1 MKRNTM
7 LLAWLSLFLFPCL
20 ASAKIYTC
28 HSGDEVTYQSEPC
41 PVEERAESTSTSF
54 GFDGWEFGTNIS
66 KVKRI
71 EMTRQL
77 GMRPGTSIV
86 FGGYNKQLLNSRPEQ
101 RVYSYRTK
109 VMDQTAL
116 VSLFFTKTTQD
127 LYQVRVR
134 FSMAQRKI
142 EERKYFYESL
152 HKLLSN
158 KYGKAK
164 KISRDSSQGLIAELV
179 TRSIVGRLFAWGQGT
194 ENLVTL
200 GYKKSYQTMASYDLQ
215 YISSSLN
222 KQNKK
227 EITYELRQRT
237 KSAVLKDGNKL

>member
-1 MKRNTM
+1 MKRSTM
-7 LLAWLSLFLFPCL
+7 LIAWLSLFLLPSL

-28 HSGDEVTYQSEPC
+28 HSGDEVTYQSDPC
-41 PVEERAESTSTSF
+41 PVEEKAESKRTGF
-54 GFDGWEFGTNIS
+54 GFDGWEFGTHIS

-77 GMRPGTSIV
+77 GMRPGTSMI
-86 FGGYNKQLLNSRPEQ
+86 FGSYNKQLLNSRPEQ

-109 VMDQTAL
+109 VMEQTAL
-116 VSLFFTKTTQD
+116 VSLFFTKTTQE
-127 LYQVRVR
+127 LYQVSVR
-134 FSMAQRKI
+134 FSMGQRKT

-152 HKLLSN
+152 HKLLSD

-179 TRSIVGRLFAWGQGT
+179 TSSIIGRLFVWGQGT

-200 GYKKSYQTMASYDLQ
+200 DYKKNYQTMTSYELQ